1 MASARPLRVYTLL
14 DFSLAG
20 CSVLEQH
27 KGLPC
32 SAGLSSYKNTK
43 VAAAAAAGFLEKG
56 LFVENVTFLKEAERD
71 GASSGLI
78 GKKSVWRWWDRSG
91 GSSVIW
97 RGIPEL
103 KDVVSQGDATE
114 KLAHQVAAQVAA
126 AHRRVEEASGDPHAE
141 EKDEAHKSSKGHV
154 SEPAVGCRTSLETFE
169 GRVCSLDM
177 EHKEEEDLCVGSLPQ
192 RQTIIQGS
200 QNRVKQE
207 DEPQRLR
214 PPD

>member
-56 LFVENVTFLKEAERD
+56 LFVENVTFLKEAERY
-71 GASSGLI
+71 GAS
-78 GKKSVWRWWDRSG
+78 
-91 GSSVIW
+91 
-97 RGIPEL
+97 
-103 KDVVSQGDATE
+103 VSQGDATE

-154 SEPAVGCRTSLETFE
+154 SVKVNKENSLSEKTNLFVVHQKPNVPSLPEPAVGCRTSLEPFE

-192 RQTIIQGS
+192 QQTIIQGS
-200 QNRVKQE
+200 RNRVKQE

>member
-27 KGLPC
+27 KGLSC

-43 VAAAAAAGFLEKG
+43 VAAAAAAGFLERG
-56 LFVENVTFLKEAERD
+56 LFVENVKFLKEAERFCY
-71 GASSGLI
+71 GAS
-78 GKKSVWRWWDRSG
+78 
-91 GSSVIW
+91 
-97 RGIPEL
+97 
-103 KDVVSQGDATE
+103 VSQGDATE

-126 AHRRVEEASGDPHAE
+126 AHRRVEEASGDPHEE

-177 EHKEEEDLCVGSLPQ
+177 EDKEEEDLCVGSLPQ
-192 RQTIIQGS
+192 QRTIIQGS